1 MDECEKRKAFHL
13 SSGVALQD
21 EIADEILNTF
31 CEGQILCELFWK
43 ERLQS
48 CEKLLQATPQKN
60 NFMPFLKF
68 SAKCTKKSKDGKT
81 KTKEMNRSILVLQ
94 HEIYSSSRIARDF
107 SISSMSSA
115 FKHLQW

>member
-1 MDECEKRKAFHL
+1 MDECEKRKVFHL

-31 CEGQILCELFWK
+31 CEGQKLCELFWK

-48 CEKLLQATPQKN
+48 CEKLFQATSQKN

-68 SAKCTKKSKDGKT
+68 SAKCTIKSKDGKT
-81 KTKEMNRSILVLQ
+81 KTVEMNRSILVLTV
-94 HEIYSSSRIARDF
+94 
-107 SISSMSSA
+107 
-115 FKHLQW
+115 